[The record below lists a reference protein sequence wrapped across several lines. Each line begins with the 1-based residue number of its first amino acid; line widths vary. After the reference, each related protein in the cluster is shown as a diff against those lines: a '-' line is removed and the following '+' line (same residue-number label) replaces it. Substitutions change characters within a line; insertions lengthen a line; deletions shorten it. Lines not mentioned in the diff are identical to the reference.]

1 MVDIIAIVIG
11 AALSLFMLVVALS
24 YVIAFVIGVGALMA
38 AIASSREKV
47 STKWKNRKT
56 KQG

>member
-38 AIASSREKV
+38 AIASFTGKV
-47 STKWKNRKT
+47 STKWKNRKM

>member
-38 AIASSREKV
+38 AIASLWEKV
-47 STKWKNRKT
+47 STRKM